1 MKQIIRSF
9 LGLMLIT
16 MLMMSCKNNTP
27 KEAKYIPKEAS
38 LVLVVDPQQLQD
50 KLQKGGISIDA
61 LVEKIFKSDSADT
74 KDKAEFNEIRTNAG
88 IDWNDKLFVFMIN
101 KANADN
107 SQTNVFS
114 VLGGLKDAAKLEAFL
129 KKHEELKSKTIQKEK
144 DYSYM
149 ITHDGSMLSWNDKQ
163 VIATMYTHYTK
174 PVYDTVEMTFKKP
187 APANTEAEMKAQ
199 VNRYFT
205 QKPAESLADVEIFTS
220 MFKEKADGYAFTSA
234 NSSLAMLNQMPFQ
247 IPKLEELL
255 KDNYSAST
263 LTFEDGKILA
273 KSATYT
279 NQLLSSVLKQYSGP
293 TVNLSMIENYPSQN
307 INCIVLAA
315 FNPELVGGLLK
326 QLEVEGLV
334 NNFLEKSGLNMM
346 KKA

>member
-16 MLMMSCKNNTP
+16 MLMVSCKNNTP

-163 VIATMYTHYTK
+163 VIATCIHAMRNLC
-174 PVYDTVEMTFKKP
+174 MTRWK
-187 APANTEAEMKAQ
+187 
-199 VNRYFT
+199 
-205 QKPAESLADVEIFTS
+205 
-220 MFKEKADGYAFTSA
+220 
-234 NSSLAMLNQMPFQ
+234 
-247 IPKLEELL
+247 
-255 KDNYSAST
+255 
-263 LTFEDGKILA
+263 
-273 KSATYT
+273 
-279 NQLLSSVLKQYSGP
+279 
-293 TVNLSMIENYPSQN
+293 
-307 INCIVLAA
+307 
-315 FNPELVGGLLK
+315 
-326 QLEVEGLV
+326 
-334 NNFLEKSGLNMM
+334 
-346 KKA
+346 